1 MIRKTIAALI
11 LVPVTIVLV
20 LFAVA
25 NRHSVPVSFDPFE
38 PTNPA
43 LAVTLPLFLLIM
55 LLVIAGVVVGG
66 VAAWLRQSKW
76 RARARRLAA
85 EVRKLG
91 AENARLRT
99 ETGRTERRISALPAV
114 ESPRLSIPPD

>member
-1 MIRKTIAALI
+1 MIRKTITALV

-25 NRHSVPVSFDPFE
+25 NRHPVPVSFDPFD
-38 PTNPA
+38 PASPA
-43 LAVTLPLFLLIM
+43 LAVTLPLFLLIL
-55 LLVIAGVVVGG
+55 LLVIAGVAVGG
-66 VAAWLRQSKW
+66 AAAWLRQSKW

-85 EVRKLG
+85 EVRRLG
-91 AENARLRT
+91 AENARLRS
-99 ETGRTERRISALPAV
+99 EAGRTERRIAALPAV